1 MLFSLHPHLGF
12 ILVLLAARQISGAS
26 LDLLSLH
33 PHLPAA
39 NNVQSSLR
47 TEYALTLQVV
57 DACWTTIRYGRCL
70 CDAVSDVVGVYY
82 LMFLAQ
88 MVADYII
95 LVGVEPRYPHV
106 GLV

>member
-12 ILVLLAARQISGAS
+12 ILVHLAARQSSGAS

-39 NNVQSSLR
+39 NYVQSSLR

-57 DACWTTIRYGRCL
+57 DSCRLITILQLYLG
-70 CDAVSDVVGVYY
+70 DVGNEVVIVVGEYA
-82 LMFLAQ
+82 LAITFYP
-88 MVADYII
+88 VHS
-95 LVGVEPRYPHV
+95 VGYVMTLRI
-106 GLV
+106 GL